1 MFVVLPLLV
10 ATVLQQMWHTG
21 LSRLSSVWIQSAP
34 TLLSRSAL
42 KPIPSLFSFQIST
55 CVTSGLLL
63 LTVVSCYSVL
73 CQRRSPASPHRD
85 EEWLT
90 RGFTWET
97 QGKQTSMQM
106 EIIEAGEMIELIL
119 IYRTI
124 NWFIDYRDRP
134 RWDDFDRCVFLTK
147 A

>member
-1 MFVVLPLLV
+1 
-10 ATVLQQMWHTG
+10 
-21 LSRLSSVWIQSAP
+21 
-34 TLLSRSAL
+34 
-42 KPIPSLFSFQIST
+42 
-55 CVTSGLLL
+55 
-63 LTVVSCYSVL
+63 
-73 CQRRSPASPHRD
+73 
-85 EEWLT
+85 
-90 RGFTWET
+90 
-97 QGKQTSMQM
+97 MQM